1 MSSVINCHVDTTPMA
16 QTVGTVSKHVNGTTA
31 AVVAMKGAVIAAEKE
46 GADHVC
52 SKINHGFHSLMQ
64 SQISQKT
71 AALQSEVDS
80 LLLKLN
86 HQRKQVKAMRD
97 RMERDYQRTCSR
109 YIKIFTTINRSL
121 EQRITEVD
129 RPVITFADAEAS
141 KVMNRASLLTA
152 DVPVGQ
158 AESVR
163 SSQVVGASKLKHQAR
178 KALEAIH
185 RFISGSVALDNVTH
199 KILLNRRLP
208 QGETAASW
216 TVPVMIAETNFD
228 ASDASRTEFYT
239 SRVAL
244 PAESARRVELAVDSA
259 VRSDRL
265 PWRETG
271 VIDPEV
277 ISQFRAMVAQS
288 GLDPRR
294 QEMMLRMFQ
303 SHTFQTL

>member
-1 MSSVINCHVDTTPMA
+1 MSSTINCHVDTTPMA
-16 QTVGTVSKHVNGTTA
+16 RTVGTVSTHVNGTTA

-86 HQRKQVKAMRD
+86 HQRKQVTALRQ

-121 EQRITEVD
+121 DQRITEVD
-129 RPVITFADAEAS
+129 RPVISFADGEAS

-158 AESVR
+158 SESVR
-163 SSQVVGASKLKHQAR
+163 TSQVVGASKLKNQAV
-178 KALEAIH
+178 KALNAINS
-185 RFISGSVALDNVTH
+185 FISDSVALDNVTH
-199 KILLNRRLP
+199 RILLNRRLP
-208 QGETAASW
+208 EQTVMASW
-216 TVPVMIAETNFD
+216 NVPVMVVETNFD
-228 ASDASRTEFYT
+228 ASDVSRSEFYT
-239 SRVAL
+239 SRVNL
-244 PAESARRVELAVDSA
+244 PQESARRIELAVDSA
-259 VRSDRL
+259 VRSEQL
-265 PWRETG
+265 PWRNQPCN
-271 VIDPEV
+271 DPEV
-277 ISQFRAMVAQS
+277 VSQFRAMVAQS
-288 GLDPRR
+288 GLAPRT
-294 QEMMLRMFQ
+294 QEMMLRMFEAN
-303 SHTFQTL
+303 TYQTL

>member
-1 MSSVINCHVDTTPMA
+1 MA
-16 QTVGTVSKHVNGTTA
+16 RTVGTVSTHVNGTTA

-86 HQRKQVKAMRD
+86 HQRKQVTALRQ

-121 EQRITEVD
+121 DQRITEVD
-129 RPVITFADAEAS
+129 RPVISFADCEAS

-158 AESVR
+158 SESVR
-163 SSQVVGASKLKHQAR
+163 TSQVVGASKLKNQAV
-178 KALEAIH
+178 KALNAINS
-185 RFISGSVALDNVTH
+185 FISDSVALDNVTH
-199 KILLNRRLP
+199 RILLNRRLP
-208 QGETAASW
+208 EQAVMASW
-216 TVPVMIAETNFD
+216 NVPVMVVETNFD
-228 ASDASRTEFYT
+228 ASDVSRSEFYT
-239 SRVAL
+239 SQVNL
-244 PAESARRVELAVDSA
+244 PQESARRIELAVDSA
-259 VRSDRL
+259 VRSEQL
-265 PWRETG
+265 PWRNQPSN
-271 VIDPEV
+271 DPEV
-277 ISQFRAMVAQS
+277 VSQFRAMVAQS
-288 GLDPRR
+288 GLDPRT
-294 QEMMLRMFQ
+294 QEMMLRMFEAN
-303 SHTFQTL
+303 TYQTL